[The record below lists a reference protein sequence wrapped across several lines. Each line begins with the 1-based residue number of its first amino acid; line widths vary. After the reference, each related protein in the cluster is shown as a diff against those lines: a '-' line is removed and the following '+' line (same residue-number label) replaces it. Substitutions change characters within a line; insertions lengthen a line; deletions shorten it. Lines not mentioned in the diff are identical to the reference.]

1 MCASS
6 NRLHITSKLYSACL
20 ITTDCYDNAVDNSP
34 KSDMDKGTSLM
45 RGLRTTI
52 NTQPQQLTNLIDVL
66 KKIDAFKLIAE
77 NMQDDLL

>member
-1 MCASS
+1 
-6 NRLHITSKLYSACL
+6 
-20 ITTDCYDNAVDNSP
+20 
-34 KSDMDKGTSLM
+34 M